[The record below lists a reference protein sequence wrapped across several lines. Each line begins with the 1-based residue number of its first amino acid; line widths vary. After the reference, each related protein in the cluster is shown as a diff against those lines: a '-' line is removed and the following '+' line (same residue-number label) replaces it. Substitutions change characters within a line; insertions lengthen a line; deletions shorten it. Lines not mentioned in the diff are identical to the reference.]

1 MKKEKIIRVIIT
13 ADVAEK
19 LQQVGNVSAYIRSA
33 LIAKME
39 NEKLIKIKIPFDLNS
54 SFIDFKLNFLICP
67 TFIRQS
73 ESYRQAGVC
82 ASIEVQDRKKY

>member
-1 MKKEKIIRVIIT
+1 MVKSSVRAHCLQLANWRKFVGHLNMKKEKIIRVRIT

-39 NEKLIKIKIPFDLNS
+39 NEKLIKIKIPF
-54 SFIDFKLNFLICP
+54 
-67 TFIRQS
+67 
-73 ESYRQAGVC
+73 
-82 ASIEVQDRKKY
+82 

>member
-1 MKKEKIIRVIIT
+1 MSKGLKLYVLAYRTVVCVDKIESIKDILPTRQQIIDHVMSQQKEKIIRVRIT

-39 NEKLIKIKIPFDLNS
+39 NEKLIKIKIPF
-54 SFIDFKLNFLICP
+54 
-67 TFIRQS
+67 
-73 ESYRQAGVC
+73 
-82 ASIEVQDRKKY
+82 